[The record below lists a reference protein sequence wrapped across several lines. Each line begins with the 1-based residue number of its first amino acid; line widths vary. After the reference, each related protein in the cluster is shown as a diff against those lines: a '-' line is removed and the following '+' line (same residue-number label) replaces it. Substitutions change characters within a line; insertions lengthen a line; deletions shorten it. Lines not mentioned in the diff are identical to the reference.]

1 MNGSHLVADHTVT
14 TFGSS
19 IVAVWVI
26 EQLKKASWFPV
37 VQQQGTAFA
46 ARALSAIAA
55 AASTVGIEWQ
65 WMPANH
71 SLLITGI
78 TGSAVL
84 LLAWHLLEHF
94 ALQEWVYQSAVKKPQ
109 LWKPAPADENSVA
122 PVGNNAR
129 VTPAATTG
137 APRSP
142 VP

>member
-1 MNGSHLVADHTVT
+1 MTQPAHLVADHTVT

-19 IVAVWVI
+19 IVAVWAI
-26 EQLKKASWFPV
+26 EQLKKAKWFPV

-78 TGSAVL
+78 TGSAVA

-109 LWKPAPADENSVA
+109 LWGHASVPAQKAPSAEEHEAPTSVK
-122 PVGNNAR
+122 
-129 VTPAATTG
+129 
-137 APRSP
+137 S
-142 VP
+142 